1 MQSLVNSVMWE
12 RFFNWQSDQDWSW
25 GPFVSLRPVPSEPLR
40 PWVWLRL
47 FLIFTGLGLTLIG
60 TLAIVYFI
68 LSKAIFKHQ
77 LHVSSFVSD
86 TLATVQGMLLDPT
99 TQTVFVSLFLSLPL
113 LFALFCLPYHWAWNR
128 RANRL
133 AGQKPPQKNDLGV
146 WPPSPTNN
154 SEK

>member
-12 RFFNWQSDQDWSW
+12 RFFNWQGDQDWTW
-25 GPFVSLRPVPSEPLR
+25 GPFVSLRPVQNEPLR

-47 FLIFTGLGLTLIG
+47 FLIFTGLGLTLTG

-68 LSKAIFKHQ
+68 LSKAIFNQQ
-77 LHVSSFVSD
+77 LHVSPFVSD
-86 TLATVQGMLLDPT
+86 TLATVQAMLLDPT
-99 TQTVFVSLFLSLPL
+99 TQTAFVSLFLSLPL

-133 AGQKPPQKNDLGV
+133 AGQMLPQMNDHCV

>member
-25 GPFVSLRPVPSEPLR
+25 GPFVSLRPVQSEPLR

-68 LSKAIFKHQ
+68 LSKAISKHQ

-99 TQTVFVSLFLSLPL
+99 TQTAFVSLFLSLPL

-128 RANRL
+128 RASRQIE
-133 AGQKPPQKNDLGV
+133 QKPLVLRDLSV
-146 WPPSPTNN
+146 WPPSPKNKSGN
-154 SEK
+154 

>member
-25 GPFVSLRPVPSEPLR
+25 GPFVSLRPVQSEPLR

-47 FLIFTGLGLTLIG
+47 YLIFTGLGLTLIG

-77 LHVSSFVSD
+77 LHVSPFVSD
-86 TLATVQGMLLDPT
+86 TLATVQGMLIDPT
-99 TQTVFVSLFLSLPL
+99 TQTAFVSLFLSLPL

-128 RANRL
+128 RASRV
-133 AGQKPPQKNDLGV
+133 AGQMLPQMNDHCE
-146 WPPSPTNN
+146 WPPAPTNN

>member
-12 RFFNWQSDQDWSW
+12 RFFNWQSDQDWTW
-25 GPFVSLRPVPSEPLR
+25 GPFVSLRPVQSEPLR

-47 FLIFTGLGLTLIG
+47 FLIFTGLGMTLVG
-60 TLAIVYFI
+60 TLAIGFFF
-68 LSKAIFKHQ
+68 LSKAIAKQ
-77 LHVSSFVSD
+77 QPPVSPFVSD

-99 TQTVFVSLFLSLPL
+99 TQTVFASLFLSLPL

-128 RANRL
+128 RASRV
-133 AGQKPPQKNDLGV
+133 AGQIPPQIHAQSV
-146 WPPSPTNN
+146 WPPAPTNN

>member
-25 GPFVSLRPVPSEPLR
+25 GPFVSLRPVQSEPLR

-47 FLIFTGLGLTLIG
+47 FLIFTGLGITLTG

-68 LSKAIFKHQ
+68 LSNAIFKQH
-77 LHVSSFVSD
+77 LHVSPFVSD

-99 TQTVFVSLFLSLPL
+99 TQTVVVSLFLSLPL

-128 RANRL
+128 RASRV
-133 AGQKPPQKNDLGV
+133 AGQMLPQMNDRGV

>member
-25 GPFVSLRPVPSEPLR
+25 GPFVSLRPVQNEPLR
-40 PWVWLRL
+40 PWLWLRL
-47 FLIFTGLGLTLIG
+47 FLIFTGLGLTLTG

-68 LSKAIFKHQ
+68 LSKANAKQ
-77 LHVSSFVSD
+77 QPPVWPFVSD

-99 TQTVFVSLFLSLPL
+99 TQTVFVGLFLSLPL
-113 LFALFCLPYHWAWNR
+113 LFALFCLPYHWAWNQ

-133 AGQKPPQKNDLGV
+133 AEQKPPGIHAHSV
-146 WPPSPTNN
+146 WPPAPKNN
-154 SEK
+154 SGD

>member
-12 RFFNWQSDQDWSW
+12 RFFNWQSDQDWTW
-25 GPFVSLRPVPSEPLR
+25 GPFVSLRPVQNEPLR

-47 FLIFTGLGLTLIG
+47 FLIFTGLGLTLTG

-68 LSKAIFKHQ
+68 LSKAIFNQQ
-77 LHVSSFVSD
+77 LHVSPFVSD
-86 TLATVQGMLLDPT
+86 TLATVQAMLLDPT
-99 TQTVFVSLFLSLPL
+99 TQTAFVSLFLSLPL

-133 AGQKPPQKNDLGV
+133 AGQMLPQMNDHCV

>member
-25 GPFVSLRPVPSEPLR
+25 GPFVSLRPVQSEPLR

-47 FLIFTGLGLTLIG
+47 FLIFTGLGLTLTG

-68 LSKAIFKHQ
+68 LSKAIFKQQ
-77 LHVSSFVSD
+77 LHVSPFVSD

-99 TQTVFVSLFLSLPL
+99 TQTAFVSLFLSLPL

-128 RANRL
+128 RASRV
-133 AGQKPPQKNDLGV
+133 AGQMLPQMNDRGV